1 MKRLLIV
8 LCVSTS
14 FVSSAQVQVKIDV
27 ALPTI
32 VFEAPPPLV
41 VIQPGVQVVQ
51 DYDDEV
57 FFVDSWYWAR
67 RDGRWFRTK
76 THRGG
81 WVLVEDRGVPMTI
94 VRLPP
99 GQYRKWKKH
108 HDDDDDR
115 GSGKNNKKK
124 GKGKK
129 GD

>member
-1 MKRLLIV
+1 MKRLLAV
-8 LCVSTS
+8 VCLSTS
-14 FVSSAQVQVKIDV
+14 FVSFAQVQIKIDV

-41 VIQPGVQVVQ
+41 VIQPGVQVVE
-51 DYDDEV
+51 DSDDEV
-57 FFVDSWYWAR
+57 FFVDSWYWVR

-76 THRGG
+76 DHRGG

-99 GQYRKWKKH
+99 GQYRKWKHVKVEAL
-108 HDDDDDR
+108 
-115 GSGKNNKKK
+115 GKKK

>member
-1 MKRLLIV
+1 MKRLLIM

-14 FVSSAQVQVKIDV
+14 FVSFAQVQVKIDV

-108 HDDDDDR
+108 DDDH
-115 GSGKNNKKK
+115 GHGKNDNKKK

>member
-1 MKRLLIV
+1 M
-8 LCVSTS
+8 
-14 FVSSAQVQVKIDV
+14 
-27 ALPTI
+27 
-32 VFEAPPPLV
+32 
-41 VIQPGVQVVQ
+41 QVVE
-51 DYDDEV
+51 DFDDEV
-57 FFVDSWYWAR
+57 FFVDSWYWVR

-108 HDDDDDR
+108 HDDDH
-115 GSGKNNKKK
+115 GPGKDNKKK